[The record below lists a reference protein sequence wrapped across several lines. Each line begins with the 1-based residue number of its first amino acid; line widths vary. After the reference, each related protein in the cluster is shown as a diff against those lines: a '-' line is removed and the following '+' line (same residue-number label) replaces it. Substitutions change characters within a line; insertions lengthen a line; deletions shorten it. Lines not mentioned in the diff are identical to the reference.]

1 MTGGVPKDAAAFYWR
16 HLAPSRYRAGRDVS
30 DFLAIRRRLW
40 SNSRSYIV
48 EFPPG
53 ALREMNAFPS
63 LAKTNRRAGN
73 GSIEVLIVVVALGT
87 MLALGALATD
97 RYVMA
102 EKRQAEAVVD
112 AASEGDLYT
121 GSILYMPDTS
131 NICHQWLFN
140 NQNGQFTDN
149 GNVGCEQAEY
159 QGLDGPKQ
167 WSAARMRVISTGFRD
182 H

>member
-1 MTGGVPKDAAAFYWR
+1 MPIELWRTPRYPFFSYVGVDC
-16 HLAPSRYRAGRDVS
+16 APDISHS
-30 DFLAIRRRLW
+30 C
-40 SNSRSYIV
+40 IV
-48 EFPPG
+48 EWPAGGYQVTTRFARP
-53 ALREMNAFPS
+53 
-63 LAKTNRRAGN
+63 AKSRRHAGN
-73 GSIEVLIVVVALGT
+73 GSRQIFVVVTAIGA

-97 RYVMA
+97 QFVTA
-102 EKRQAEAVVD
+102 AKRQAGAAVEASND
-112 AASEGDLYT
+112 DGIYT

-149 GNVGCEQAEY
+149 GSVDCEQAEY

-167 WSAARMRVISTGFRD
+167 WSAARIRVISTGFRD